1 MPYIL
6 KSSGLATRCT
16 MCVAADPD
24 TGVVTEFVNTQVNGA
39 MTVGNVAIGQGVW
52 NAVNRKYFHLPDKT
66 SSLQFGVHKPAYVQN
81 SASPSLSF
89 FAALEYRT
97 AGEIGVIVSDGS
109 VKHYFNGPYNSGG
122 KIPTWMR
129 DGVQY
134 SGSTYPANQDMCA
147 LGYASTLGGK
157 LKGYLRRNFGPTV
170 VSPDTTLSSQVG
182 DITTTVA
189 SIGLRANGAI
199 ATQHR
204 YYLIALFD
212 SELGQADFEALAA
225 DPFGVLLEPFD
236 PTVDPPGGGQG
247 GRIATPV
254 LKNNAGTLLAHEH
267 GVVVNVYDPATGVLV
282 LHKTG
287 LSSDG
292 AGIVQFSDPALAVG
306 VIYAYEVV
314 LTGGRRRL
322 PLVHAS

>member
-1 MPYIL
+1 MAYIL

-24 TGVVTEFVNTQVNGA
+24 TGVVTEFANSQVNGA
-39 MTVGNVAIGQGVW
+39 MTAGNVAVAQGVW
-52 NAVNRKYFHLPDKT
+52 NAINRKYFHLPDKT
-66 SSLQFGVHKPAYVQN
+66 SLLQFGVNKPAYVQN

-97 AGEIGVIVSDGS
+97 AGEIGAIVSSGAA
-109 VKHYFNGPYNSGG
+109 KNHFNGAYNSGG
-122 KIPTWMR
+122 KIPTWIR

-147 LGYASTLGGK
+147 MGYASTQGGS
-157 LKGYLRRNFGPTV
+157 LKGYLQRNYGPTV
-170 VSPDTTLSSQVG
+170 VSPNATLSSQDG

-189 SIGLRANGAI
+189 SIGLRVGGI

-204 YYLIALFD
+204 YYLVALFD
-212 SELGQADFEALAA
+212 KELSQADFEALAA

-236 PTVDPPGGGQG
+236 PNAEPPADGPL
-247 GRIATPV
+247 GRITTPP

-292 AGIVQFSDPALAVG
+292 AGVVQFTDPALAVG

-322 PLVHAS
+322 PLVTAS